1 MLHEVPY
8 KIMNSEWVHS
18 INTYWTFIKMSDQMC
33 RVRTQNVSHI
43 WFKGQFR
50 NFLAWGCCAAWKRL
64 YICIRANWAKLLT
77 TIWADWCWNF
87 VGIASWYLL
96 FLQNGQLSSKH
107 QASPHSQSTTPRRI
121 LKMALV
127 NVFATLSS
135 IFQKRVMLVPCNV
148 VAYTTLN

>member
-8 KIMNSEWVHS
+8 KIMNSELVNSEWVHS

-64 YICIRANWAKLLT
+64 YIYIYALERIGLICSPPFGLIGYLWLVLKF
-77 TIWADWCWNF
+77 CWNCTM
-87 VGIASWYLL
+87 IS
-96 FLQNGQLSSKH
+96 
-107 QASPHSQSTTPRRI
+107 I
-121 LKMALV
+121 
-127 NVFATLSS
+127 VFA
-135 IFQKRVMLVPCNV
+135 KW
-148 VAYTTLN
+148 TTFIQTSGFTSYSVNHTKKDP